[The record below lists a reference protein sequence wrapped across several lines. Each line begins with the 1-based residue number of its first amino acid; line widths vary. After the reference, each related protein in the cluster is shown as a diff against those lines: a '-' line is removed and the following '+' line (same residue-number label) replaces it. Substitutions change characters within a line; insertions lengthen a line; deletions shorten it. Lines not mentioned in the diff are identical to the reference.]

1 MLQSYVKNTPCIIPV
16 FDIFKEYKKN
26 FKNNKVEI
34 SYLIQFEE
42 KQT

>member
-1 MLQSYVKNTPCIIPV
+1 MLQSYVKNTPCII
-16 FDIFKEYKKN
+16 FYNLKNIKN
-26 FKNNKVEI
+26 FKNNKVEV